1 MIDINIMQESFLCN
15 WFYKLLTDKNNS
27 KWSLIPRMFLRDFG
41 SDLTCFSST
50 VGPNRFKGL
59 NKIKLCFWKK
69 VMSTWLFYNK
79 DSKLFETKL
88 TCIWNNN
95 KITYLNNII
104 FFDNWTKKITYIKD
118 IIKDDGT
125 IKNLREIETLLGPSP
140 SLHFEYMI
148 VRAAVMSYIKKT
160 PVDTNIDRHEDKWSI
175 LKGKSTPNAKQFRI
189 FINNFRYSEPCA
201 TRFWLNKFNIVLDD
215 QFFTISNKVTKES
228 RLREL
233 HWKIVH
239 NIYPTNILLFKMGIA
254 NSNKCTYCQQE
265 IDFIEHFFFECKEIR
280 KLWTHIESLFQ
291 TKLGKRIIIKKEDA
305 LLGKKRDI
313 LNTDMFS
320 YLNHLILIGK
330 MCISK
335 FRYGTPADIII
346 MLEKEMSLREI

>member
-1 MIDINIMQESFLCN
+1 
-15 WFYKLLTDKNNS
+15 
-27 KWSLIPRMFLRDFG
+27 
-41 SDLTCFSST
+41 
-50 VGPNRFKGL
+50 
-59 NKIKLCFWKK
+59 
-69 VMSTWLFYNK
+69 
-79 DSKLFETKL
+79 
-88 TCIWNNN
+88 
-95 KITYLNNII
+95 
-104 FFDNWTKKITYIKD
+104 
-118 IIKDDGT
+118 
-125 IKNLREIETLLGPSP
+125 
-140 SLHFEYMI
+140 
-148 VRAAVMSYIKKT
+148 
-160 PVDTNIDRHEDKWSI
+160 
-175 LKGKSTPNAKQFRI
+175 
-189 FINNFRYSEPCA
+189 
-201 TRFWLNKFNIVLDD
+201 
-215 QFFTISNKVTKES
+215 
-228 RLREL
+228 
-233 HWKIVH
+233 
-239 NIYPTNILLFKMGIA
+239 MGIA